1 MITSSCCSAGQTSQE
16 TPSVSS
22 SSASSQTSEQ
32 TTASGP
38 TEVTE
43 QSGEL
48 PALGTQAPASCWKGD
63 GWKTEG
69 GKDPVD
75 EVLDG
80 SLDGGLE
87 DA

>member
-1 MITSSCCSAGQTSQE
+1 MITSSCCSAGQTSEQ
-16 TPSVSS
+16 TTSVSS
-22 SSASSQTSEQ
+22 GSTSSQTSKQ

-38 TEVTE
+38 TEITE

-48 PALGTQAPASCWKGD
+48 PVLGTQAPACY

-69 GKDPVD
+69 GKDPID

-80 SLDGGLE
+80 SLDGCLE